1 MKKETVNI
9 GIIGLGTVGQG
20 TLKILQEN
28 KEFIEQK
35 IYPKKIILK
44 KLADKDKT
52 KILPDKKLYKIFTDS
67 AEEIINDP

>member
-20 TLKILQEN
+20 ILKILQEN

-44 KLADKDKT
+44 KLADKDKI
-52 KILPDKKLYKIFTDS
+52 KILPDK
-67 AEEIINDP
+67 